1 MDIQYNPKANKKPI
15 IYADDLEYYAKQLME
30 FVTLYR
36 NNIYVR
42 TDEQANALNELEYY
56 ALQLVSKNYDMVI
69 SNASEI
75 ISYQD
80 PLSVP
85 PWKDPDWI

>member
-42 TDEQANALNELEYY
+42 TDEQAHALNELE
-56 ALQLVSKNYDMVI
+56 
-69 SNASEI
+69 
-75 ISYQD
+75 
-80 PLSVP
+80 
-85 PWKDPDWI
+85 